1 MTVADTALHHISPL
15 DNSAADADAQPQ
27 HPPLLD
33 AQGLYVSLGGL
44 PILRDVSLQVH
55 AGEAVA
61 ILGGNGSG
69 KSTTIRAVLGLI
81 PFQEGSVQ
89 LFGTELTDFREW
101 DRVGYVPQHSTLN
114 VSNATVREIVSSG
127 RLSHHR
133 IFQFLNRED
142 RKHVERAL
150 KLVELTDRAKWP
162 FSTLSGGQKQR
173 VLIARA
179 LASEPELLI
188 MDEPLA
194 GVDLHSQDGL
204 ARLLGA
210 LRSDGLGLAVV
221 LHEQG
226 PLAGILDRWV
236 TLCDGRVVT
245 ADTHGATDCVP
256 SPGDSST
263 LGLRDLIAGGRR

>member
-1 MTVADTALHHISPL
+1 MAENNQAPSVA
-15 DNSAADADAQPQ
+15 
-27 HPPLLD
+27 LLE

-44 PILRDVSLQVH
+44 PILRDVSLSVH

-69 KSTTIRAVLGLI
+69 KSTTIRAALGLI
-81 PFQEGSVQ
+81 PFQQGFVK
-89 LFGTELTDFREW
+89 LFGTDLAQFHAW

-133 IFQFLNRED
+133 MFQFLNRED
-142 RKHVERAL
+142 RVQVDHAL
-150 KLVELTDRAKWP
+150 ELVGLADRAKWP
-162 FSTLSGGQKQR
+162 FNNLSGGQKQR

-179 LASEPELLI
+179 LSSEPQLLI
-188 MDEPLA
+188 MDEPMA

-204 ARLLGA
+204 AELLGA
-210 LRSDGLGLAVV
+210 LRSNGLGLAAV

-226 PLAGILDRWV
+226 PMAHVLDRWV
-236 TLCDGRVVT
+236 TLCDGRIVT
-245 ADTHGATDCVP
+245 GDTQGATDCLP
-256 SPGDSST
+256 FTADSSV
-263 LGLRDLIAGGRR
+263 LGLRHPISGGFR

>member
-1 MTVADTALHHISPL
+1 MTVTENTATHTVHASQG
-15 DNSAADADAQPQ
+15 AA
-27 HPPLLD
+27 LLE

-44 PILRDVSLQVH
+44 PILRDVGLHVH

-69 KSTTIRAVLGLI
+69 KSTTLRAVLGLV
-81 PFQEGSVQ
+81 PFQKGSVQ
-89 LFGTELTDFREW
+89 LFGTELTSFHQW

-142 RKHVERAL
+142 RDHVDHAL
-150 KLVELTDRAKWP
+150 ELVELADRAKWP
-162 FSTLSGGQKQR
+162 FTNLSGGQKQR
-173 VLIARA
+173 ALIARA
-179 LASEPELLI
+179 LASDPDLLV

-204 ARLLGA
+204 AHLLSD

-226 PLAGILDRWV
+226 PLAGFLDRWV

-245 ADTHGATDCVP
+245 DDVRGATDCLP
-256 SPGDSST
+256 APTDNSAI
-263 LGLRDLIAGGRR
+263 GLSDLIAGDRR